1 MRPALSRQPL
11 KEFLDRLVRDGVVT
25 SAVGLV
31 GTADEILRED
41 SAGQAREGVPTH
53 SSTRFDFASI
63 TKPFMATLALV
74 LDAEGMLP
82 LATAIGEVWPQA
94 HPKLARKKLS
104 DLLRHRSGL
113 APWRPLYHLCRSREE
128 VLDLL
133 LGGELLGTRAD
144 TYSDLDFILWGMT
157 AVKATGQSLP
167 SLIRSRVLDPLGLS
181 SVEPTPGDQPDVAE
195 SRMNTT
201 KETQL
206 AARAGIAIE
215 TLPPPPVGF
224 PQDGNCR
231 FLTGLEGGIG
241 RLTGNAGLFGRAR
254 DLWIL
259 GAEWLE
265 PRKLL
270 QPEGVAAALRGGR
283 SFALGWWRRTLKGG
297 GGRALSP
304 SSFGHTGF
312 AGGNLWIDPERRRVL
327 VLLGHRI
334 DPLADIHRWRRKFH
348 SLNVR

>member
-1 MRPALSRQPL
+1 MRD
-11 KEFLDRLVRDGVVT
+11 FLETLVRDGVIT

-31 GTADEILRED
+31 GTAGEILREE
-41 SAGQAREGVPTH
+41 SAGQAREGVPADP
-53 SSTRFDFASI
+53 STRFDFASI
-63 TKPFMATLALV
+63 TKPFMATLGLV
-74 LDAEGMLP
+74 LDTEGTLP
-82 LATAIGEVWPQA
+82 LSVAIGEVWPEA
-94 HPKLARKKLS
+94 HPKLARKTLS

-157 AVKATGQSLP
+157 VEKATGEPLP

-181 SVEPTPGDQPDVAE
+181 FVEPAPGDRPDVAE
-195 SRMNTT
+195 SRMDTAR
-201 KETQL
+201 EVQL
-206 AARAGIAIE
+206 AAKAGIAIE
-215 TLPPPPVGF
+215 TLPPPPIGF

-231 FLTGLEGGIG
+231 FLTGLEGGTG

-254 DLWIL
+254 DLWVL

-270 QPEGVAAALRGGR
+270 QPESVAAALRGGR
-283 SFALGWWRRTLKGG
+283 SFALGWWRRALQGG

-312 AGGNLWIDPERRRVL
+312 AGGNLWIDPERRRVF

-334 DPLADIHRWRRKFH
+334 DALADIQRWRRKFH